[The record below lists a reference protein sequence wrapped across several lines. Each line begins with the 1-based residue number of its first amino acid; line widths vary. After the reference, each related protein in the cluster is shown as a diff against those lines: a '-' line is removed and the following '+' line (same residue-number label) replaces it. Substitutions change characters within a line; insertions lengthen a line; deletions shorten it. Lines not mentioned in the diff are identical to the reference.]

1 MIAEAHAS
9 DRVVG
14 DFGKGNATLE
24 AFGGP
29 FTVVLGICEAFA
41 ALLEAGI
48 VFGEGAEAFAGFLG
62 EALEGIT
69 FTAEAD
75 GILEDAFGAF
85 EDFGDIE
92 RFIQFS
98 EVTVTGEA
106 FFERFVVLERV
117 EEKRNVTHA
126 RGWSGGGIIP
136 TFFGPD
142 WLVVTS
148 SDKNP
153 RWRRVLGLIK
163 LSESKD
169 LAPTHRNIHNLNIYG
184 GTIPFTWRD

>member
-9 DRVVG
+9 DRVVC

-48 VFGEGAEAFAGFLG
+48 VFGE
-62 EALEGIT
+62 ALEGVT

-92 RFIQFS
+92 RFI
-98 EVTVTGEA
+98 
-106 FFERFVVLERV
+106 
-117 EEKRNVTHA
+117 
-126 RGWSGGGIIP
+126 
-136 TFFGPD
+136 
-142 WLVVTS
+142 
-148 SDKNP
+148 
-153 RWRRVLGLIK
+153 
-163 LSESKD
+163 
-169 LAPTHRNIHNLNIYG
+169 
-184 GTIPFTWRD
+184 